1 MSFLCC
7 NYFDVFARSIFLQF
21 LAEFLTAFL
30 FKDIS
35 KIGGQVSNLL
45 AKYTVALMHLLIMR
59 EGYY

>member
-1 MSFLCC
+1 MCLHE
-7 NYFDVFARSIFLQF
+7 VFFLQF

-59 EGYY
+59 GGYY

>member
-1 MSFLCC
+1 MCLHE
-7 NYFDVFARSIFLQF
+7 VFFLQF
-21 LAEFLTAFL
+21 LGEFLTAFL